1 MMLKFFAVS
10 CLAGMVVIGA
20 VTLANAAPNPSESG
34 PYITNSTTST
44 TSTTSNAPP
53 YPGHTGY

>member
-1 MMLKFFAVS
+1 MLKLFAIT

-20 VTLANAAPNPSESG
+20 VTLANAAPTPSESG
-34 PYITNSTTST
+34 PYFTNGTTSA
-44 TSTTSNAPP
+44 TSTTSNAPN